1 MTQKNPI
8 QKRPL
13 GQTGIEVTPIGLG
26 CNKFSGGK
34 GLLKLFMPDLSQ
46 EQVNA
51 IVKTA
56 LDGGINWFDTAEMYG
71 FGRSEQVLANALRAA
86 GKDDNDFIMAT
97 KWSPLF
103 RTAGNIPRTIDKR
116 SAFLDSYTI
125 DLYMVHNPR
134 GFSSPEDEMNAM
146 SELVQLGKIRSV
158 GVSNFNVEQM
168 RRAHKA
174 LAERDLPL
182 AVNQVEYSL
191 LNRKI
196 ETNGVL
202 DAAKDLGVTII
213 AWAPLGSG
221 VLTGKFQDPQRL
233 KQLPFGRRIMMRRHL
248 DSSRSL
254 LTALGEIA
262 DRYEATPAQIAL
274 SWLLNI
280 QGDTVVAIPGA
291 SKAHHAYQSA
301 GAMSLR
307 LSDDEMTLLD
317 QLSHQFRN

>member
-1 MTQKNPI
+1 MTQQTPL
-8 QKRPL
+8 QKRAL
-13 GQTGIEVTPIGLG
+13 GQTGIEVSPIGLG

-34 GLLKLFMPDLSQ
+34 GLMKLYMPDLSQ
-46 EQVNA
+46 EQVNG
-51 IVKTA
+51 IVKAA

-71 FGRSEQVLANALRAA
+71 FGRSEEVLANALRTL
-86 GKDDNDFIMAT
+86 GKEDDDFIMAT

-103 RTAGNIPRTIDKR
+103 RTAGNIPHTIDKR
-116 SAFLDSYTI
+116 SAFLDGYTI

-146 SELVQLGKIRSV
+146 SELVQAGKIRSV

-174 LAERDLPL
+174 LAERGLPL

-221 VLTGKFQDPQRL
+221 VLTGKYHDPQRL
-233 KQLPFGRRIMMRRHL
+233 NQLPFARRMMLRKHL
-248 DSSRSL
+248 DRSRL
-254 LTALGEIA
+254 LLAALGEIA
-262 DRYEATPAQIAL
+262 ERYDATPAQIAPN
-274 SWLLNI
+274 WLLHT
-280 QGDTVVAIPGA
+280 QGDAVLAIPGA
-291 SKAHHAYQSA
+291 SNVHHAQQSA
-301 GAMSLR
+301 GAMNFR
-307 LSDDEMTLLD
+307 LSDDEMAYLD

>member
-34 GLLKLFMPDLSQ
+34 GVLKLFMPDLSQ

-103 RTAGNIPRTIDKR
+103 RTAGNMPRTIDKR

>member
-34 GLLKLFMPDLSQ
+34 GVLKLFMPDLSQ

>member
-34 GLLKLFMPDLSQ
+34 GVLKLFMPDLSQ

-103 RTAGNIPRTIDKR
+103 RTAGNMPRTIDKR

-168 RRAHKA
+168 RRAHKT